1 MVCAELLKSSRH
13 YVQAQV
19 LTFTILWRLLLL
31 PPFRRER
38 LSNPFRASKSVNTL
52 SIQDLPYTMQNNWH
66 VLSKSWRTSCLWVD
80 LTRVVPL
87 SVRFQQGCQKKLM
100 PDEWNTATVSAWAL
114 SRGSFIFPNQQD
126 LSSLSISGGQTHT
139 ASRPTSLHAAN
150 NQPESAGRSLSASG
164 PAQSCSH
171 GAALIYTRCPPGGTH
186 LALSGSGTGSGR

>member
-126 LSSLSISGGQTHT
+126 LSSLSTSGGQTQPAGQP
-139 ASRPTSLHAAN
+139 ASTRRTTNQKALGARSPRPARHKAA
-150 NQPESAGRSLSASG
+150 
-164 PAQSCSH
+164 
-171 GAALIYTRCPPGGTH
+171 AAAPL
-186 LALSGSGTGSGR
+186 